1 LKYWHYVIRRLLLLL
16 VVIWGTVTITFLIAR
31 VLPSNPVMLYVGQA
45 QITDPKVIAQITHQW
60 GLDRPLYVQYIAYFE
75 NILTG
80 NLGTSYTS
88 QRAVIIDLQTRMP
101 ATIELSIFALI
112 FTLLIAIPVAI
123 VSATHKNSPFDHAGR
138 IFSIAGFSAPS
149 FWIAIML
156 LLIFFRELGFVG
168 PGRLSPQFVAP
179 PFVTGMYT
187 IDALI
192 AGNLP
197 VFFDAFEHL
206 ILPGLTLG
214 LGGSAVTMR
223 LLRSSMLE
231 AINSDYIRTA
241 RMKGLRERVVI
252 YRHAFRNA
260 LIPMT
265 TYVGLLIGGFLS
277 GAVLTETIF
286 SWNGMG
292 QYTINAIF
300 ANDFPALQGVVLF
313 EAFIFAGA
321 NLIVDL
327 AYGIIDPRVRY
338 A

>member
-1 LKYWHYVIRRLLLLL
+1 M
-16 VVIWGTVTITFLIAR
+16 ITR
-31 VLPSNPVMLYVGQA
+31 VG
-45 QITDPKVIAQITHQW
+45 
-60 GLDRPLYVQYIAYFE
+60 
-75 NILTG
+75 
-80 NLGTSYTS
+80 
-88 QRAVIIDLQTRMP
+88 
-101 ATIELSIFALI
+101 
-112 FTLLIAIPVAI
+112 
-123 VSATHKNSPFDHAGR
+123 

-168 PGRLSPQFVAP
+168 PGRLSPQFVPA
-179 PFVTGMYT
+179 PFVTGFYT

-197 VFFDAFEHL
+197 VFFDALKHL
-206 ILPGLTLG
+206 MLPGLTLG

-231 AINSDYIRTA
+231 AVNSDYIRTA

-292 QYTINAIF
+292 QYTVNAIF

-327 AYGIIDPRVRY
+327 TYGVIDPRVRY
-338 A
+338 G